1 MISQKFYSCF
11 TLILAIFVTQSP
23 MVIAAPAVPAQNIQ
37 NTETTTD
44 QAKQKEDEGLSN
56 AEQILKIEANIQAD
70 KKRIKELE
78 IELDKKQNSFTQV
91 SESLKK
97 LSQQKIEKEQQLSA
111 LVDQKSKAAQN
122 LKQDIE
128 SLSKE
133 YELFN
138 NQANLILKAQKTLQ
152 DQIKGLEKKI
162 VNDQNLLDGL
172 RGKSTIDTTTPP
184 EIQQTTPAPE
194 ADTTLPIRTPVP
206 IPSAPADTAP
216 PQQEEVEALATPEQ
230 IEAQKEEQEKR
241 AEAKQAEQIVVDYV
255 ERKKALE
262 NQIDREQQLLDNEIE
277 SRTNIENYL
286 KTLEEKQT
294 KASQEGKQNEVIK
307 LRQENSKILKE
318 LRRLQKEIVARSV
331 ILNQLHQ
338 QLTEVQEGQLQAVE
352 MAEDKRQAAETARQK
367 NVWLQSPL
375 HPHNIAQWAM
385 TRGPRVLLVIGFMA
399 LLLFISRT
407 SVSRVAKVV
416 SGKGRGTEE
425 SRINRGETIAHS
437 MAAALRLLIYVGG
450 TFLVLEE
457 AGVDI
462 KTILGGA
469 AIVGLAFAFGAQ
481 NLMRDYFS
489 GIMILLE
496 DQYELGD
503 VVTVG
508 NVTGVV
514 ERVNMRATVLRDIE
528 GRVHFIPNGEIKQV
542 TNRTYEWAQAVFDIN
557 VSYKENVDEVMA
569 LLMDLAKQL
578 QQDSDYKDAILADPV
593 MLGVNEFGNAA
604 VTIKFMI
611 KTRADKMWPV
621 RREMLRRI
629 KNKFDEVGIQIPI
642 QQRELFQNAP
652 S

>member
-1 MISQKFYSCF
+1 MHPAS
-11 TLILAIFVTQSP
+11 LV
-23 MVIAAPAVPAQNIQ
+23 AAPDAATQNNQ
-37 NTETTTD
+37 STETSSD
-44 QAKQKEDEGLSN
+44 QAKQEKTEGLSN
-56 AEQILKIEANIQAD
+56 AEQILKIEANIEAD
-70 KKRIKELE
+70 GKRIQELKKELE
-78 IELDKKQNSFTQV
+78 IKQKTFTRI
-91 SESLKK
+91 SDGLKNLGK
-97 LSQQKIEKEQQLSA
+97 QKAEKEQQLA
-111 LVDQKSKAAQN
+111 EQADQKGPTAQD

-128 SLSKE
+128 SLSRE

-138 NQANLILKAQKTLQ
+138 TQANLNLKAQKTLQ
-152 DQIKGLEKKI
+152 EQIKGLEEKRL
-162 VNDQNLLDGL
+162 NDKNLLDGL
-172 RGKSTIDTTTPP
+172 KGKITVEDTGQTEKVQTIPGRPAED
-184 EIQQTTPAPE
+184 ITPA
-194 ADTTLPIRTPVP
+194 IKTPLP
-206 IPSAPADTAP
+206 IPSTPAETAP
-216 PQQEEVEALATPEQ
+216 EKEEEVEALATPEQ

-262 NQIDREQQLLDNEIE
+262 NQIRREQQLLDNEIQ
-277 SRTNIENYL
+277 SRSNIENYL
-286 KTLEEKQT
+286 STLDGKLD
-294 KASQEGKQNEVIK
+294 KARQEGKQEDIK
-307 LRQENSKILKE
+307 QLQKDIPDIRKE
-318 LRRLQKEIVARSV
+318 LRRVQNDIVARSV
-331 ILNQLHQ
+331 LLNQLHQ
-338 QLTEVQEGQLQAVE
+338 QLTEVQAGQLQAVE
-352 MAEDKRQAAETARQK
+352 TAEEKRQAAETARQK

-375 HPHNIAQWAM
+375 HPHNIAQWVM
-385 TRGPRVLLVIGFMA
+385 TRGPRVLLVIALMI
-399 LLLFISRT
+399 LLLFISRV
-407 SVSRVAKVV
+407 SVKRVARAVSR
-416 SGKGRGTEE
+416 KGRGSIEG
-425 SRINRGETIAHS
+425 RVNRAETIALS
-437 MAAALRLLIYVGG
+437 MDAVLRLLIYVGG

-469 AIVGLAFAFGAQ
+469 AIIGLAFAFGAQ

-489 GIMILLE
+489 GIMILME

-557 VSYKENVDEVMA
+557 VSYKENVDEVMT
-569 LLMDLAKQL
+569 LLMELAKQL
-578 QQDSDYKDAILADPV
+578 QEDPDYRDYILSDPV

-611 KTRADKMWPV
+611 KTQADKMWPI

-642 QQRELFQNAP
+642 QQREVFQVT
-652 S
+652 SD